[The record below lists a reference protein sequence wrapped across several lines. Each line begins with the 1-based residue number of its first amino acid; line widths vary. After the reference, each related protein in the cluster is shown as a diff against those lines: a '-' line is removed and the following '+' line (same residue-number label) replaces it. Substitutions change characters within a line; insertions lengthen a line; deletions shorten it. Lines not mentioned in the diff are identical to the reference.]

1 MKKAALL
8 FDLDGTLVD
17 SVPDLAR
24 ILSALVA
31 EYGAAR
37 FAPAEVAPM
46 VGDGVAPLVRRGLAA
61 RGLPPDDNGELV
73 ARYLA
78 LYEAAPA
85 LLTRPYPGVPET
97 LARLRSEG
105 WPLGIVTNKAE
116 RVTRLVLET
125 LGLAPFFP
133 VVVGGDTTPWKKP
146 DRRPLLAALA
156 ALGAAEGIFVGDSE
170 NDAAAAHEAGLPC
183 LLLRYGYARRP
194 IETLG
199 AAALLERFDEL
210 PAALRALAG

>member
-31 EYGAAR
+31 EYGAAP
-37 FAPAEVAPM
+37 FTPAEVAPM
-46 VGDGVAPLVRRGLAA
+46 VGDGIGPLVRRGLAS
-61 RGLPPDDNGELV
+61 RELPPDDNGAQV

-78 LYEAAPA
+78 LYEAAPV
-85 LLTRPYPGVPET
+85 LLTRPYPDVPET
-97 LARLRSEG
+97 LARLRDEG
-105 WPLGIVTNKAE
+105 WPLGIVTNKPE

-125 LGLAPFFP
+125 LALAPFFP
-133 VVVGGDTTPWKKP
+133 AVVGGDTTPWKKP
-146 DRRPLLAALA
+146 DGRPLLAALE
-156 ALGAAEGIFVGDSE
+156 ALGATEGIFVGDGE
-170 NDAAAAHEAGLPC
+170 NDAAAAHEARLPC
-183 LLLRYGYARRP
+183 ILLRYGYARRP

-199 AAALLERFDEL
+199 AAAILERFDEL
-210 PAALRALAG
+210 PAAVRVLAG